1 MNENLISWLE
11 GLSSS
16 MEVAVRAYC
25 ELHGECSSAIY
36 QIVLE
41 QAYLH
46 GCCEIIHEEV
56 IDEILDYYAMKEASD
71 ALLAA

>member
-1 MNENLISWLE
+1 MNKNLISWLE

-16 MEVAVRAYC
+16 MEAAVRVYC
-25 ELHGECSSAIY
+25 ELHGKCSSAIY

-56 IDEILDYYAMKEASD
+56 INEILDYYAMKEVSN

>member
-1 MNENLISWLE
+1 MNKNLISWLE

-25 ELHGECSSAIY
+25 ELYGKCSSAIY

-46 GCCEIIHEEV
+46 GCCEIIHKEV
-56 IDEILDYYAMKEASD
+56 IDEILDYYAMKEVSN

>member
-1 MNENLISWLE
+1 MDNNKNTKTHIQENNMNKNLISWLE

-25 ELHGECSSAIY
+25 ELRGECSVAIY

-41 QAYLH
+41 Q
-46 GCCEIIHEEV
+46 V
-56 IDEILDYYAMKEASD
+56 IFTDVVKSFTKK
-71 ALLAA
+71 